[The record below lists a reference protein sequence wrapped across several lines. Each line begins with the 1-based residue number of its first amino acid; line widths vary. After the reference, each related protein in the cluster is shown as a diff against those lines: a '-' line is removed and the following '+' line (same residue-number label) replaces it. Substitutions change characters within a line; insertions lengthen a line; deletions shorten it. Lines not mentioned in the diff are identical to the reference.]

1 MNIYKN
7 TYYIPAIVLVLQYY
21 GKPSVVTVFKSKSY
35 CLVLFPWLRLCVY
48 FTRDI
53 RATLSAKVTLGMRE
67 IAVQGRDDQTQSPCV
82 GKCNVYKE

>member
-48 FTRDI
+48 FTRDPSHRIPEGRVPPCEI
-53 RATLSAKVTLGMRE
+53 RGLL
-67 IAVQGRDDQTQSPCV
+67 
-82 GKCNVYKE
+82 